1 MHVSDWLQP
10 PLMPETLIAEL
21 ERLGSELDSALA
33 ALMDATGTNSAEQ
46 RAAEIERIARVL
58 ARRGTVLDAFET
70 WLHTTRN
77 ARATARGRH
86 YWQEALQRL
95 QQADTRRAE
104 QLGALLAAQGTQ
116 LQQRIAQRAL
126 FIYQRGTP

>member
-1 MHVSDWLQP
+1 MHASDWLQP
-10 PLMPETLIAEL
+10 PLVPETLLAEL
-21 ERLGSELDSALA
+21 DRLGTELDSALA
-33 ALMDATGTNSAEQ
+33 ALMNSADTASPEQ
-46 RAAEIERIARVL
+46 RAAAIERIASVL
-58 ARRGTVLDAFET
+58 ATRGTVLDAFGA
-70 WLHTTRN
+70 WLQTSRS

-86 YWQEALQRL
+86 HWQEALERL

-104 QLGALLAAQGTQ
+104 QLGALLADAGTQ